1 MRSVLFF
8 TWCWVAA
15 SCARVDDSPRESTL
29 GEGTVAAELPTA
41 PSGRRGQ
48 PPTDP
53 SSSAVE
59 SHLFPAELVMDHQA
73 ALGLDAAQTTALRAD
88 VARAQAELVEA
99 EWSLRRAREA
109 LAERLSSE
117 HVDEASAMT
126 AADRVIEA
134 ENTIKRIH
142 LRLLVRIKNRLTPT
156 QQARLTELRGTR

>member
-15 SCARVDDSPRESTL
+15 SCARVDDSPREPSL
-29 GEGTVAAELPTA
+29 VEGLATEPL
-41 PSGRRGQ
+41 GRRGQ
-48 PPTDP
+48 SPTDP
-53 SSSAVE
+53 SSSTVE

-88 VARAQAELVEA
+88 VASAQAELVEA

-109 LAERLSSE
+109 LVERLSSE
-117 HVDEASAMT
+117 RVEEASAM
-126 AADRVIEA
+126 AAAERVIEA
-134 ENTIKRIH
+134 ENAIKRIH

-156 QQARLTELRGTR
+156 QQARLTELRGVR